1 MISSTLQHLR
11 IPFSYFLFPVYLVT
25 VCSIRHIDL
34 FNALLLFVILHL
46 FVYPASN
53 GFNSYYDKDTESI
66 GGLKNPP
73 PVSKSLLWVSLLF
86 DLVALL
92 LSLIIGWRL
101 ALALFIY
108 GLFSKAYSWDKI
120 RLKKYPVISL
130 IVAASFSGAYTV
142 FMTVLS
148 ADAGGMSAFF
158 RTEYVILA
166 LLATAFLFAS
176 YPMTQVYQH
185 ESDTRRGDTTMSVLL
200 GVKGTFLFAAFF
212 FAVSGI
218 GFILYYLYFSGTL
231 FALMFAVC
239 QLPTVVFFI
248 VWMLRCFKN
257 IRTADYEKTM
267 ILNFIS
273 ATGLILFCVIVLV
286 IRFYVNKNI

>member
-1 MISSTLQHLR
+1 MISSTLLHLR
-11 IPFSYFLFPVYLVT
+11 IPFSFFLLPVYLIAIIAIPHVQ
-25 VCSIRHIDL
+25 L
-34 FNALLLFVILHL
+34 FNAILMFVILHI

-73 PVSKSLLWVSLLF
+73 PVEKSLLWTALLF
-86 DLVALL
+86 DLIALL
-92 LSLIIGWRL
+92 LSLLIGWQL

-108 GLFSKAYSWDKI
+108 GLFSKAYSWDKM

-130 IVAASFSGAYTV
+130 FVAASFSGAYTI
-142 FMTVLS
+142 FMTVL
-148 ADAGGMSAFF
+148 AVHPVGLAAVF
-158 RTEYVILA
+158 RPEFAYPA
-166 LLATAFLFAS
+166 LFSTMFLFAS

-185 ESDTRRGDTTMSVLL
+185 ASDKRRGDKTMSMLL

-218 GFILYYLYFSGTL
+218 GFILYYLHFSGL
-231 FALMFAVC
+231 KFALLFAVC
-239 QLPTVVFFI
+239 QLPTVLFFI
-248 VWMLRCFKN
+248 TWMRRCFKN
-257 IRTADYEKTM
+257 ERAADYDRTM

-273 ATGLILFCVIVLV
+273 AAGLILFCGVLLCF
-286 IRFYVNKNI
+286 RLLNL